1 MLRNET
7 RVNLKLVNYVLEEG
21 KLSLKLAIVIL
32 LDSCYQVLIS
42 VLDASSLD
50 LAVLFQLAQ
59 ADRTKCE
66 GLFVCF
72 RHQI

>member
-7 RVNLKLVNYVLEEG
+7 RINLKLVNYVLEEG
-21 KLSLKLAIVIL
+21 KLSLKLAIVIV

-50 LAVLFQLAQ
+50 LAVFFQLAQ